1 MIMAIIA
8 VVACVCLPAV
18 SNLFVEPYIHGVSHT
33 VGQAITTDNLWI
45 SSILAVFVV
54 IFLFGGLN
62 GKSKQKRVDVY
73 LAGVNTQNDRR
84 MFMNS
89 LSGESEATVRN
100 FYLDNIFGESKFR
113 RVGEVMCSVI
123 IVVALVAAAIM

>member
-1 MIMAIIA
+1 MGMISMLLRL
-8 VVACVCLPAV
+8 CWHLM
-18 SNLFVEPYIHGVSHT
+18 E
-33 VGQAITTDNLWI
+33 
-45 SSILAVFVV
+45 
-54 IFLFGGLN
+54 
-62 GKSKQKRVDVY
+62 DVY

-84 MFMNS
+84 MFTNS

-123 IVVALVAAAIM
+123 IVVALAAAAIM